1 MKNPVVIGCGN
12 MGSAIIKALLQ
23 QGIYTAEAFTIV
35 EKQENS
41 FARQLAEEKAV
52 VLDRPDEL
60 HDSLDLVIL
69 AVKPQ
74 DSESVL
80 REIAS
85 KTNHETLVL
94 SIMAGIS
101 IGSMESQLP
110 QAQII
115 RCMPNTP
122 CSVHQGMTVYCGN
135 SRVSASSFQLAQ
147 QILSAMGKAF
157 QVTDEIMIDAATAI
171 SGSGPAYV
179 FYLAEALKEGA
190 TRLGFTD
197 EQSDLLATQT
207 LLGAAELLNES
218 PDSPEVLRRKVTS
231 PGGTT
236 EAALNYFTEK
246 DLKEELIKGFEVSF
260 RRSLE
265 LGQK

>member
-1 MKNPVVIGCGN
+1 MKKPVVIGCGN

-23 QGIYTAEAFTIV
+23 QKIYTADAFTIV
-35 EKQENS
+35 EKLKNS
-41 FARQLAEEKAV
+41 FVQQLAEERANL
-52 VLDRPDEL
+52 LDRLDDLPDGLEL
-60 HDSLDLVIL
+60 VVL

-74 DSESVL
+74 DFEIVLES
-80 REIAS
+80 IAS
-85 KTNHETLVL
+85 KTDHETLVI

-101 IGSMESQLP
+101 IESMESQLP

-135 SRVSASSFQLAQ
+135 SRVSTSSFQLAQ

-157 QVTDEIMIDAATAI
+157 QVSEEIMIDAATAI

-190 TRLGFTD
+190 AKLGFTD
-197 EQSDLLATQT
+197 EQADLLATQT
-207 LLGAAELLNES
+207 LFGAAKLLNQS
-218 PDSPEVLRRKVTS
+218 ADSPAELRRKVTS

-236 EAALNYFTEK
+236 EAALNYFSEK
-246 DLKEELIKGFEVSF
+246 KVKDELIKGFEASY

-265 LGQK
+265 LGKK